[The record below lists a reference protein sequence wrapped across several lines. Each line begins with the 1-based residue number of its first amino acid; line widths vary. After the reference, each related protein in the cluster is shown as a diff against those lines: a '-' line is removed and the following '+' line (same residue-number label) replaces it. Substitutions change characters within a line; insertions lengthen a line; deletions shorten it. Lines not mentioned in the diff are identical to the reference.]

1 MYSGIS
7 LISGAAPDERALRE
21 ERELSVGRADM
32 VRVTGTIA
40 AIAEAPFKNLLR
52 LTPFFMKNPPLNLAR
67 LAG

>member
-7 LISGAAPDERALRE
+7 VIFGAVPDDRALRE
-21 ERELSVGRADM
+21 ERGLRVGRADI

-52 LTPFFMKNPPLNLAR
+52 LTPSFMKILR
-67 LAG
+67 